1 MVIEIY
7 KVAGTKLKEYQ
18 CLTTDLENTYPTNLE
33 CDIGSKM
40 AVLDSITGVISIY
53 KYFGGDKWYTA

>member
-1 MVIEIY
+1 
-7 KVAGTKLKEYQ
+7 
-18 CLTTDLENTYPTNLE
+18 LENTYPTNLE